1 MIMLGRVRAFMVVVL
16 SFACGGTAAATRR
29 SSPGGGAIGMTQ
41 ARPIS
46 ESAEALP
53 EIDDR

>member
-53 EIDDR
+53 EINDR